1 MNDWE
6 VNPDAYLRD
15 SESGELLLKAD
26 GTPKKKPGRPKGS
39 KGRAYNYHSE
49 TKAKLTARRTVRNQ
63 EKKVAQV
70 RTQLRKKEESLE
82 KSKASLQKIE
92 GTEAKIAGKI
102 VDNIDDLPKSLK
114 TVAEENVIFSPNE
127 GPQTD
132 FLAASETDVLYG
144 GAAGGGKSYAMLVD
158 PLRFAHRAAH
168 RALIL
173 RRSMPELRE
182 IIDKSRELYPKA
194 FPGCKYK
201 EVEKLW
207 NFPSGAKV
215 EFGFLERDADVY
227 RYQGQAYSWIGFD
240 EITHLPTEFSWNYL
254 ASRLRTTDSSITP
267 YMRCTANPG
276 GIGAHWVKK
285 RYVTPYAPNESFR
298 GEDGLTRK
306 FIPARLMDNPYLA
319 QDGRYEQM
327 LKALPPTQ
335 RKQLLEGDWDVAE
348 GAAFTEFDRNL
359 HIVEP
364 FEIPI
369 HWERIK
375 GIDYGYASESACVW
389 GAVDPSDSTLIIYRE
404 LYRKGMLATELATTL
419 MQMEAYDP
427 LSVPGVLD
435 TACWSR
441 TGMTGPTVGETLV
454 KAGHKLRRADKN
466 RVAGKVQ
473 IHEYL
478 KTQQSGRPRLQIF
491 NTCPN
496 LIRELQ
502 SIPLDKNNPEDVDTH
517 ASDHAYDALRYLIM
531 SRPRINDPIS
541 QMRNFK
547 REINFQPSDSV
558 FGY

>member
-254 ASRLRTTDSSITP
+254 ASRLRTTDSNITP